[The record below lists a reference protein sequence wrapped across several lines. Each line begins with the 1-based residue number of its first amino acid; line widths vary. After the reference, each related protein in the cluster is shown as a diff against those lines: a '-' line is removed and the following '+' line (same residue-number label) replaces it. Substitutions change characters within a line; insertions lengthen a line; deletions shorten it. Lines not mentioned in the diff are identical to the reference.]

1 MTWPAC
7 SVFPPQRGTLNHCHH
22 HPLVIVHVKPFGG
35 LNRGLNLLLF
45 VYFLATLLTTSLL
58 SSTSSKVLSFTL
70 SLSPSKLVI
79 SIAGLSDV
87 ELISGDFV
95 VVPSDVVLD
104 IVEAVAAVD
113 FEVDGDEDEVLGGVD
128 DVAADG
134 DVD

>member
-1 MTWPAC
+1 M
-7 SVFPPQRGTLNHCHH
+7 
-22 HPLVIVHVKPFGG
+22 
-35 LNRGLNLLLF
+35 
-45 VYFLATLLTTSLL
+45 YFLATLLTTSLL
-58 SSTSSKVLSFTL
+58 SFTSSEVLSFTL

-113 FEVDGDEDEVLGGVD
+113 FEVDGDEDEVVGGVD
-128 DVAADG
+128 NVAADG
-134 DVD
+134 DED

>member
-1 MTWPAC
+1 M
-7 SVFPPQRGTLNHCHH
+7 
-22 HPLVIVHVKPFGG
+22 
-35 LNRGLNLLLF
+35 
-45 VYFLATLLTTSLL
+45 
-58 SSTSSKVLSFTL
+58 LSFTL

-87 ELISGDFV
+87 VLISV

-113 FEVDGDEDEVLGGVD
+113 FEVDSDEDEVLGGVD